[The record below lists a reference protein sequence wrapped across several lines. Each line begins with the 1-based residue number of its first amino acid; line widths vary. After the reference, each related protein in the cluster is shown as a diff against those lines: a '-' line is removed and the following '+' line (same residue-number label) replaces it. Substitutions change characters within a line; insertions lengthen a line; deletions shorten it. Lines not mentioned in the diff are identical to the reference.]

1 MNRPRLGL
9 LIPAGSPSASMA
21 SRGVSVCRLTAEA
34 INRRLTSSPTE
45 IRAYP
50 IAHPIFPQETTP
62 VDRIGESAY
71 CSAPNSLEASLNP
84 HSHKELPFTP
94 PHCWQGERPTVS
106 EPFTAE
112 TVVLLCLLMLEL
124 STLPDLPLLLAGLP
138 QQVQNLLQAVG
149 VPAQAYS
156 AGNADVGRFVLFDS
170 RRPHSVQQAR
180 QARRAGRRPIDIAD
194 CGWPAENL
202 GPNDSVRPFAAR
214 FIQRLKEDLETQGG
228 LWLRIAD
235 FPFPYQSALCV
246 SLSYGRAGDDDELPE
261 LDGTL
266 EIQKS
271 FALTGTPFPPVTHFV
286 PSQLRGEALLRLRRS
301 GFNELGW
308 TADEDSLESSVRRT
322 QSHWNTRQQRFLA
335 AGLTVDGLWLAAD
348 ESVLPGIAALN
359 NLGFVYS
366 ATNVA
371 EQQPATLTTV
381 SNWTRFDVVTHDQWL
396 QSSRSTFPRLIAA
409 SGDGSSHVLSPVPV
423 RSPVTQALAAAD
435 RRGRPVFWHAAATE
449 PQLSTQFTELFT
461 AAAALP
467 RLWLT
472 SHRQFARWW
481 MQRMELQV
489 RVWKEAVGYS
499 LQFRDLGA
507 CVPAVELWRGQ
518 HRAVL
523 PMTQPRVTVHDA
535 EVAFV
540 YAHNYSPGG
549 LATPGDDAGF
559 HSATE
564 QLRSI
569 PQTVEIA

>member
-1 MNRPRLGL
+1 M
-9 LIPAGSPSASMA
+9 AG
-21 SRGVSVCRLTAEA
+21 
-34 INRRLTSSPTE
+34 
-45 IRAYP
+45 
-50 IAHPIFPQETTP
+50 
-62 VDRIGESAY
+62 
-71 CSAPNSLEASLNP
+71 
-84 HSHKELPFTP
+84 
-94 PHCWQGERPTVS
+94 

-112 TVVLLCLLMLEL
+112 SVVLLCLLMLEL

-138 QQVQNLLQAVG
+138 QQVQDLLRAVG

-202 GPNDSVRPFAAR
+202 GANDRVSPVATR

-235 FPFPYQSALCV
+235 YPFPYQAALCL
-246 SLSYGRAGDDDELPE
+246 SLGYGRGGDDDALPA

-271 FALTGTPFPPVTHFV
+271 LEATGTPLPPVTHFV
-286 PSQLRGEALLRLRRS
+286 PSQLRGEALLRLRKG

-322 QSHWNTRQQRFLA
+322 LSHWNTRQQRFLA
-335 AGLTVDGLWLAAD
+335 AGLTVDGLWLTTG
-348 ESVLPGIAALN
+348 ESVLPGIPALN
-359 NLGFVYS
+359 NLGFLYA

-371 EQQPATLTTV
+371 GQQATLTTV
-381 SNWTRFDVVTHDQWL
+381 SNWTRFDVVSHDQWL
-396 QSSRSTFPRLIAA
+396 RSSRSPFPRLIAA

-423 RSPVTQALAAAD
+423 RSPVTQALAAAH

-449 PQLSTQFTELFT
+449 PQLSQQFTELL
-461 AAAALP
+461 AAAATLP

-540 YAHNYSPGG
+540 YAHDHSPGG
-549 LATPGDDAGF
+549 LAIPGDDTAF
-559 HSATE
+559 HSAAE
-564 QLRSI
+564 LFRPM